1 MDNNVILLK
10 DKISKRKQNPQKL
23 NLLVISIAV
32 AILLTSVYGI
42 FQYFQPNSTIVLDSP
57 RRIYINVNK
66 YDRVIKVK
74 PLRGNSNK
82 VVSDLNLF
90 NSDINNALKEIIT
103 YCESAE
109 IIDESY
115 IPYKKP
121 ITLYLTS
128 IDNTYLELTEFKDFM
143 NGKKIKLSINHN
155 GSDYK

>member
-10 DKISKRKQNPQKL
+10 NKISEKNKKPKKF
-23 NLLVISIAV
+23 NLLIISISV
-32 AILLTSVYGI
+32 AILLTSIYGI
-42 FQYFQPNSTIVLDSP
+42 FQYFQPSSTVILDAP

-66 YDRVIKVK
+66 YNKVIKVK
-74 PLRGNSNK
+74 PLRENSNK
-82 VVSDLNLF
+82 VVSDTNLF
-90 NSDINNALKEIIT
+90 NSDINNALKEIIS
-103 YCESAE
+103 YYESSK

-143 NGKKIKLSINHN
+143 NAKKIKLSINQN